1 LEVVR
6 QDWMRT
12 ARAKGLPDSLIVR
25 RHALKGAILPSVTFL
40 GPAIAGLMVGSVVVE
55 KVFTIPGVSKY
66 FVDSAINRD
75 YPMVMGVVVIY
86 SVLLVVMNL
95 LVDIAYA
102 YLDPR
107 VKYE

>member
-1 LEVVR
+1 
-6 QDWMRT
+6 
-12 ARAKGLPDSLIVR
+12 
-25 RHALKGAILPSVTFL
+25 
-40 GPAIAGLMVGSVVVE
+40 MVGSVVVE
-55 KVFTIPGVSKY
+55 KIFGIAGVSKY

-86 SVLLVVMNL
+86 SVFLVIFNL